1 MEEETELRDARV
13 YELGYLLLPT
23 VGDAN
28 VPEQVAALKKIISEQ
43 GGVEI
48 AEGRAEIIELAY
60 TMDKVIDNVKHHF
73 DTAYFGWI
81 KFEVAPEKIETIAT
95 AVTARLQVLRHLLV
109 KTLRENT
116 MPIKRAPLGAARRKE
131 GGDATVVVAD
141 EVADISV
148 SMGEDTVNPEVLD
161 KQIEDLVTP
170 LPTSDVE

>member
-116 MPIKRAPLGAARRKE
+116 MPIKRAPLGARRKDGTE
-131 GGDATVVVAD
+131 PATTVAD
-141 EVADISV
+141 ESADISV
-148 SMGEDTVNPEVLD
+148 SMGEDIVNPEALD
-161 KQIEDLVTP
+161 KHIEELVTP
-170 LPTSDVE
+170 IAIPDAE